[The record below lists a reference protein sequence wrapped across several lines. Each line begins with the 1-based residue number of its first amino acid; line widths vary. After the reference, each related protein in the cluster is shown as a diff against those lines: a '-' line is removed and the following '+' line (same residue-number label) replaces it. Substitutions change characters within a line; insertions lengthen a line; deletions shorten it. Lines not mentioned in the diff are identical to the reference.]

1 MDTFSQMEQE
11 EQDVEIFDYCDKCEK
26 EIYVNQT
33 AWKAG
38 DELFCNWGCL
48 VKGLN
53 LEYVTITTKRK

>member
-11 EQDVEIFDYCDKCEK
+11 EQEVEVFDYCDKFEK
-26 EIYVNQT
+26 EIYVNQR

-38 DELFCNWGCL
+38 DELFCDWGCL

-53 LEYVTITTKRK
+53 LDYTRIRTKRK